1 MKRERL
7 GTTAGAFTRTAIYR
21 TNDAIEV
28 DDLEWVEIRRRRVF
42 FADVLLVTFHKEIGV
57 IFPVVLGILAGFWG
71 LIALAIATSS
81 VEISLIFFGAAAL
94 FAIPVIL
101 RLILKLDVITVYGR
115 RSKAR
120 IQYAYRKQYA
130 RRIYEEICE
139 QVRAAQAPVESSA
152 ERITIPAPPPEQ

>member
-115 RSKAR
+115 RSD
-120 IQYAYRKQYA
+120 RKS
-130 RRIYEEICE
+130 
-139 QVRAAQAPVESSA
+139 VV
-152 ERITIPAPPPEQ
+152 